1 MSTETLSIII
11 AVLTAL
17 VFAAIGILYIRGRR
31 LSVEEFIVNRNTAGA
46 GVAVATVVASIA
58 GAWILFSPAE
68 TGTWAGLIALIGYG
82 IGQAAPIVAFA
93 VIGPR
98 MRRLMPKGHSVTE
111 YAWHRFGKA
120 MYVFVLA
127 VMLFYMFV
135 FLSAELT
142 GTALALNLIADVPLI
157 WTALIVAIGTLA
169 YTAYGG
175 IRASIFTDTVQF
187 LVILPL
193 FLIAFVATV
202 VAIGGFGDAFEPVRD
217 SSPELLSLSHV
228 PGIEFGL
235 TLVIAVFAANMF
247 HQGFWQ
253 RVYNAKDNNTLRKA
267 FAIGGVLVIPIII
280 LAGLFGIMAVGYG
293 FGDVDKPASVAL
305 FWLILEILPTWAV
318 MVILV
323 LALGLVMSSMDTLLN
338 GIVSAVT
345 SDLPRVRPS
354 IKTSLLLRWSR
365 ALTVVVAIPAVFIA
379 AQGYSVLYLF
389 LIADLVCAGAV
400 FPVFYGLY
408 SRRLSGTAALAS
420 CVAGIAV
427 GTLFFPTPEAPYL
440 VGWII
445 DIEWASQLLVSF
457 GAAFAVST
465 VIAVVWSA
473 VASRS
478 RTAQDYD
485 FEGLQERVEAIQG

>member
-1 MSTETLSIII
+1 MSTETLAVII

-17 VFAAIGILYIRGRR
+17 VFAAVGILYIRGRR

-98 MRRLMPKGHSVTE
+98 MRRLMPQGHSVTE

-142 GTALALNLIADVPLI
+142 GTALALNLIADVPLV

-175 IRASIFTDTVQF
+175 IRASVFTDTVQF

-253 RVYNAKDNNTLRKA
+253 RIYNAKDNNTLRKA
-267 FAIGGVLVIPIII
+267 FTLGGVLVIPIII

-293 FGDVDKPASVAL
+293 VPADEGSVAL
-305 FWLILEILPTWAV
+305 FWLILEVLPTWAV

-338 GIVSAVT
+338 GIASAVT
-345 SDLPRVRPS
+345 SDLPRLRPA
-354 IKTSLLLRWSR
+354 IGTAFLLRWSR
-365 ALTVVVAIPAVFIA
+365 AITVVVAIPAVFIA

-389 LIADLVCAGAV
+389 LIADLVCAGAA

-408 SRRLSGTAALAS
+408 SRRLSGTAALVS
-420 CVAGIAV
+420 CLAGIAV
-427 GTLFFPTPEAPYL
+427 GTLFFPKPDFSPWL
-440 VGWII
+440 
-445 DIEWASQLLVSF
+445 DIPWGGKFLVSF
-457 GAAFAVST
+457 GAALAVST
-465 VIAVVWSA
+465 VIAVAWSMI
-473 VASRS
+473 ASRS
-478 RTAQDYD
+478 GAAQEYD